1 MDLITAYAY
10 DAKVTLVRLSPTP
23 NPRAM
28 HWRDI
33 SCAYATRCA
42 IVIVTTLQLLIL
54 LASFWAEAMNDF
66 RSPEATRSQRV
77 NIVFTMVSIEVV
89 ILLGAGFLLAGDV
102 QYRTREACRSSHRR
116 EAIIVIVLTAWGIFS
131 AYGTLYACFT
141 FFEEMDYGSDPYPSG
156 ALGKFA
162 YMSQIA
168 WKFVAV
174 LLACV
179 ALAAAP
185 VLLGVYVWRR
195 IQAKTKALVKAMAEA
210 QPHGDG
216 CCDRDDD
223 MKDAYSRLT

>member
-1 MDLITAYAY
+1 
-10 DAKVTLVRLSPTP
+10 
-23 NPRAM
+23 M
-28 HWRDI
+28 HRRDI

-42 IVIVTTLQLLIL
+42 IVIVATLQLLIL
-54 LASFWAEAMNDF
+54 LASFWAEAMKQF
-66 RSPEATRSQRV
+66 KLPETTRFQRV

-89 ILLGAGFLLAGDV
+89 ILLGAVFLLSCDV
-102 QYRTREACRSSHRR
+102 QCRTREACRSSHRR

-131 AYGTLYACFT
+131 AYCTLYACFT
-141 FFEEMDYGSDPYPSG
+141 FFEVMDFGSDPYPSG
-156 ALGKFA
+156 ALA
-162 YMSQIA
+162 QVMYMSQIV

-195 IQAKTKALVKAMAEA
+195 IQAKTFALVKAMAEA